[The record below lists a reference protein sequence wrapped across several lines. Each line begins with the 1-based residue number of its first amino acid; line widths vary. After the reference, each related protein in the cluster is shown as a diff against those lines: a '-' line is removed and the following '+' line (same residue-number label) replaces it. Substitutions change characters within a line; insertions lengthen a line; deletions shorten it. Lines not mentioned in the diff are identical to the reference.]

1 MSGSLTF
8 QVCDPGPV
16 TQPLWVSVF
25 SAGNVSLAHITWL
38 LERSSKITDVKICC
52 KLLSSLQTQGI
63 AIIVIKSKWHMNISQ
78 AWTGTSY
85 L

>member
-1 MSGSLTF
+1 M
-8 QVCDPGPV
+8 CDPGPV
-16 TQPLWVSVF
+16 TQPLWVSIPL
-25 SAGNVSLAHITWL
+25 AGNVSLAHITWL
-38 LERSSKITDVKICC
+38 LQQSSKIMDVKIGC